1 MGPDVGLYTDIAV
14 DDANRAHIVYYDRDR
29 GALKY
34 AVASSRGWLIHTIDG
49 EGPGATGLFASLA
62 LDAEG
67 RPVVAYLSARE
78 GPDDGPRRSVLRLAR
93 ASTPDPR
100 QATDWVR
107 IDLDAY
113 GLSASAC
120 GERCNRDEVCRA
132 ADQVCVPVDDTCGRC
147 PRDEACVSGACV
159 AVEPAPVVRSSP
171 RARGLWPSLA
181 ITRSGDAL
189 VAYRDAVDQNL
200 RLVRI
205 SGPDITTGTIQRR
218 VLEGAGGLLPTDD
231 TGFFASLFVTPGDE
245 IHLAYMN
252 ATRRA
257 LRYVLLDDD
266 LQVVLTEEVDRGV
279 VTPDDPDGL
288 LIGADASL
296 VVLGPPTSAVSI
308 AYQDATQGDLR
319 YATRRGANSWQ
330 IRVLAGNE
338 APYAGS
344 FGFYADQTIDPSRR
358 RAIVSTYRFFLGGG
372 PDNGIAVFDP

>member
-1 MGPDVGLYTDIAV
+1 
-14 DDANRAHIVYYDRDR
+14 
-29 GALKY
+29 
-34 AVASSRGWLIHTIDG
+34 
-49 EGPGATGLFASLA
+49 
-62 LDAEG
+62 
-67 RPVVAYLSARE
+67 
-78 GPDDGPRRSVLRLAR
+78 
-93 ASTPDPR
+93 
-100 QATDWVR
+100 
-107 IDLDAY
+107 
-113 GLSASAC
+113 
-120 GERCNRDEVCRA
+120 
-132 ADQVCVPVDDTCGRC
+132 
-147 PRDEACVSGACV
+147 
-159 AVEPAPVVRSSP
+159 VVRTSP

-319 YATRRGANSWQ
+319 YATRRGADSWQ